1 LQTQR
6 RVWMSIQQY
15 NVVSFV
21 VSVCF
26 VLVFGLG
33 IVGGVPHTQLALI
46 HANGADRGLCARND
60 RVHVVV
66 GSDQMVSVAAYY
78 GLLDDQLATYN
89 HLPLTRA
96 LQINQRICVPSEEPL
111 QQLEPTRR
119 VDINSQRAGKG
130 AKVIAPLAL
139 KSTILQKMEQRE
151 HPAAPAFR
159 AMPAN
164 SVMPVDD
171 ALKRIPTGYMTH
183 GAVAVNAGVYN
194 AFPLGQCTWWAAQRY
209 YELHNV
215 FVPWTF
221 NANAGQWV
229 DRALDYRWHVSS
241 IPTPGSILVLQNGVQ
256 GAAYVGHV
264 GIVEQVNADGSVIAS
279 SMNWGNHPDAVTN
292 SLFYP
297 GSGVSFITQ

>member
-1 LQTQR
+1 
-6 RVWMSIQQY
+6 MSIQQY

-21 VSVCF
+21 VSVCL
-26 VLVFGLG
+26 VIVFGPG
-33 IVGGVPHTQLALI
+33 IVGGASRTQLALI
-46 HANGADRGLCARND
+46 HANGADRGLCASND

-66 GSDQMVSVAAYY
+66 GSDQMVSIAAYY
-78 GLLDDQLATYN
+78 GLLDDQLAAYN

-111 QQLEPTRR
+111 QHLESTRR
-119 VDINSQRAGKG
+119 VDINSQGAGKG
-130 AKVIAPLAL
+130 ATVIAPLAL
-139 KSTILQKMEQRE
+139 KRTILQKMEQRE

-159 AMPAN
+159 AEPVN
-164 SVMPVDD
+164 SVMPVDE
-171 ALKRIPTGYMTH
+171 ALKRTPAGYMTH
-183 GAVAVNAGVYN
+183 SARAVTAGVYN
-194 AFPLGQCTWWAAQRY
+194 AFPAGQCTWWAAQRY

-215 FVPWTF
+215 FVPWTY

-229 DRALDYRWHVSS
+229 DRALDYGWHVSS

-292 SLFYP
+292 SLFYS